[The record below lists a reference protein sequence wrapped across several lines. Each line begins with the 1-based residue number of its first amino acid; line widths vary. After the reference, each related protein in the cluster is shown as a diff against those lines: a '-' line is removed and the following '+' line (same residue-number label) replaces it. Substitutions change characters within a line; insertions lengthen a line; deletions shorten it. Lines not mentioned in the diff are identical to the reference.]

1 MGNQKHKNKG
11 MTISDIRRIRWRFE
25 AERARN
31 GSDNANIDKGIS
43 ISRPN
48 GKSAK
53 NEMASQLGQ
62 SVDKRLSNNFIGL
75 PF

>member
-1 MGNQKHKNKG
+1 MGNQKHKNIG
-11 MTISDIRRIRWRFE
+11 TTISDIRLIRWRCD
-25 AERARN
+25 AERARK
-31 GSDNANIDKGIS
+31 GSDNAKIDKGIS

-53 NEMASQLGQ
+53 KDMASQLGQ
-62 SVDKRLSNNFIGL
+62 SVDKRLSNNFIGF